1 MDKTFYISGFLYHPD
16 TQQILLQRKVSET
29 SDSSWS
35 LLSCTAPN
43 AKESK
48 QSFRNTVQQLL
59 NIDLPESDI
68 HQVYNY
74 EESEQGDNNA
84 VAYGVVT
91 EQIDYPKN
99 KGNEFAWFTQKEITK
114 LKLPFQTKQDITVG
128 QRVID
133 SSIRRDA
140 GVLTIG

>member
-1 MDKTFYISGFLYHPD
+1 MSKTFLISGFLYHPE
-16 TQQILLQRKVSET
+16 TQQILLQRESSET

-35 LLSCTAPN
+35 LLSCKAPS

-48 QSFRNTVQQLL
+48 QSFKHTLMQVL
-59 NIDLPESDI
+59 NLDISESNI

-74 EESEQGDNNA
+74 DESEEGNNNA
-84 VAYGVVT
+84 VAYAVVEELT
-91 EQIDYPKN
+91 EYPTN
-99 KGNEFAWFTQKEITK
+99 KGNEFGWFTQKEISK